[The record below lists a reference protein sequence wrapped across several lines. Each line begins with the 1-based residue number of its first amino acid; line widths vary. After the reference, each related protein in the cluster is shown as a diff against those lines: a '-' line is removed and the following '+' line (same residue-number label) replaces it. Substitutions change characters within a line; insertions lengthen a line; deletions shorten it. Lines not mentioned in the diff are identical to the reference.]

1 MKNWMLAIFL
11 AIIAVAPVGYFVYNL
26 RPADEVAHS
35 IATIQFEE
43 QQRKL
48 VLEPGAVFGIREVK
62 VIDGYKFGLYLENNK
77 WIEAHLSVAT
87 KEAAIP
93 VVISLLNSTT
103 PPPPTVTLLR
113 KVENYWI
120 VKFHLMNNG
129 QRVTLVNVL
138 RGKGLLLY

>member
-1 MKNWMLAIFL
+1 MLALFL
-11 AIIAVAPVGYFVYNL
+11 FVL
-26 RPADEVAHS
+26 FFPA
-35 IATIQFEE
+35 FPP
-43 QQRKL
+43 L
-48 VLEPGAVFGIREVK
+48 FL
-62 VIDGYKFGLYLENNK
+62 FGLYLENNK